1 MIYFD
6 DLDLNEVCTKIKAFR
21 THAVAEQKPAAIVVY
36 DYYDNCKY
44 KIYQN
49 YFFLIS

>member
-21 THAVAEQKPAAIVVY
+21 THKVAEQKPAAIVVY
-36 DYYDNCKY
+36 DYYDNCKC

-49 YFFLIS
+49 YIF